1 MFLHLISDRGRD
13 MINWLKELHQS
24 VSREIL
30 SDFVLE
36 VLVEAELRYMPSKK
50 EIIALIPYKVF
61 KVRK

>member
-1 MFLHLISDRGRD
+1 
-13 MINWLKELHQS
+13 MINWLENCIR
-24 VSREIL
+24 VSQEKIR

-50 EIIALIPYKVF
+50 EIIGLIPFKVF

>member
-1 MFLHLISDRGRD
+1 MFLHLISDKGRD
-13 MINWLKELHQS
+13 MINWLKELYRS
-24 VSREIL
+24 LSREIL

-36 VLVEAELRYMPSKK
+36 VLVEAELRYMLSKK

>member
-1 MFLHLISDRGRD
+1 MFLHLISDKGRD
-13 MINWLKELHQS
+13 MVNWLKELHQS
-24 VSREIL
+24 LSREIL

-36 VLVEAELRYMPSKK
+36 VLVEAELRYMLSKK

>member
-50 EIIALIPYKVF
+50 EIITLIPYKVF

>member
-1 MFLHLISDRGRD
+1 
-13 MINWLKELHQS
+13 MITWLKELHQS
-24 VSREIL
+24 LSREIL

-50 EIIALIPYKVF
+50 EIIGLIPFKVF

>member
-1 MFLHLISDRGRD
+1 MHLISDKGRD
-13 MINWLKELHQS
+13 MVNWLKELHQS
-24 VSREIL
+24 LSREIL

-36 VLVEAELRYMPSKK
+36 VLVEAELRYMLSKK